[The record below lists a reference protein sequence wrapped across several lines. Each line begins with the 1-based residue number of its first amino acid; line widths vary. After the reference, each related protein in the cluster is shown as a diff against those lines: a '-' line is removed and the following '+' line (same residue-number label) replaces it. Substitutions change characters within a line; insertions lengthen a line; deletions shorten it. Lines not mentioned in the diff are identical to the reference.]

1 MTCPRWLT
9 PLKWRQRLS
18 QRVVTGHR
26 ADLTHR
32 RVSDQVRDVVTDGV
46 RTLVTLRH
54 DDNLR
59 GTGEARGRL
68 TARAEV
74 SVGEGG
80 PEITLL
86 IIVILVL

>member
-1 MTCPRWLT
+1 M
-9 PLKWRQRLS
+9 
-18 QRVVTGHR
+18 
-26 ADLTHR
+26 
-32 RVSDQVRDVVTDGV
+32 SDQVRDVVTDGV

-59 GTGEARGRL
+59 GTGGTRGV
-68 TARAEV
+68 TAWGEV

-86 IIVILVL
+86 VVVIFVLKI

>member
-1 MTCPRWLT
+1 MSH
-9 PLKWRQRLS
+9 K
-18 QRVVTGHR
+18 
-26 ADLTHR
+26 
-32 RVSDQVRDVVTDGV
+32 VRDVVTDGV

-59 GTGEARGRL
+59 GTGGTRGRL
-68 TARAEV
+68 TAQGEV

-86 IIVILVL
+86 VIVILILKL

>member
-1 MTCPRWLT
+1 MSH
-9 PLKWRQRLS
+9 K
-18 QRVVTGHR
+18 
-26 ADLTHR
+26 
-32 RVSDQVRDVVTDGV
+32 VRDVVTDGV

-59 GTGEARGRL
+59 GTGEARRRL
-68 TARAEV
+68 TARGEV

-86 IIVILVL
+86 VIVILVLKKSNVISLSQGCQGVTLANNRRTN